1 MIRKLQDG
9 FHQNTRWS
17 RLLFSLILLVTGIFY
32 PISNRLAQ
40 GSGNA
45 IIFKL
50 PIDDLI
56 PLVPAFAIPYCYW
69 HLQIALTL
77 AFLIWS
83 SRAGR
88 ILHRLVINLAISD
101 LIAAII
107 FFVLPTQMIRPDFQ
121 NTGILSDLVRLI
133 YTIDLPFNLFPS
145 KHVIWAIILNRSWA
159 AAGPRR
165 LWFRLFNHGGTLLII
180 ASTVLIKQH
189 YTPDIIGGL
198 AVAFLS
204 IWLGGKIVNFLF
216 TFEI

>member
-17 RLLFSLILLVTGIFY
+17 RLLFSLILLITGILY
-32 PISNRLAQ
+32 PISNRLALD
-40 GSGNA
+40 GGNA
-45 IIFKL
+45 IILKL
-50 PIDDLI
+50 PVDDLI
-56 PLVPAFAIPYCYW
+56 PFVPAFIIPYFYW
-69 HLQIALTL
+69 HMQIVLTL
-77 AFLIWS
+77 AYLILS
-83 SRAGR
+83 SRTGR
-88 ILHRLVINLAISD
+88 NLHRLVINLAVSD

-107 FFVLPTQMIRPDFQ
+107 FLVLPTRMIRPDVQ
-121 NTGILSDLVRLI
+121 SAGIFPDLVRLI
-133 YTIDLPFNLFPS
+133 YTIDLPYNLFPS
-145 KHVIWAIILNRSWA
+145 KHVIWAIILNRIWA
-159 AAGPRR
+159 AAGPRC

-198 AVAFLS
+198 AVALLS